1 MANDI
6 QIYLNNFFDEY
17 GFSDKKIGVALS
29 GGRDSVALAYAL
41 KKGGYDVV
49 AINVEHGIRGE
60 NSLKDSAFVRD
71 FCQKYDIVLYQ
82 ERVDSLSFARD
93 NGYTVEQSARILRYR
108 VFENALE
115 KGVCD
120 VVALA
125 HHQDDQAETLLMR
138 IIRGTGVNG
147 LCGMRAVRGKY
158 IRPLLDCS
166 REEIDEYVAQNGI
179 DYVDDETNFCTD
191 YTRNYLRAE
200 LAELKKR
207 FPSICRNMARLSQ
220 NAVEEEDFVN
230 EFIPSVE
237 AKDGE
242 VRLNVCDLENDFVA
256 KRLIVKAV
264 NALGVTQDIESRH
277 FPLVLALKGAQNGKM
292 IELTHGICVHKDLD
306 ALVFTKDENLVK
318 TSQTQFEVH
327 DFDNFG
333 ASVQRS
339 DREEYEAQKGKG
351 ALFVDGD
358 KIGPNAVLRYRK
370 DGDFI
375 EKFGGGRKSL
385 GDFLTDKKIP
395 LRKRDTLVLLAS
407 GDEVLAVFGVEIS
420 KKVAIDDNTKNILK
434 LTKK

>member
-1 MANDI
+1 MPFCATYSSI
-6 QIYLNNFFDEY
+6 
-17 GFSDKKIGVALS
+17 S
-29 GGRDSVALAYAL
+29 
-41 KKGGYDVV
+41 
-49 AINVEHGIRGE
+49 
-60 NSLKDSAFVRD
+60 SL
-71 FCQKYDIVLYQ
+71 
-82 ERVDSLSFARD
+82 
-93 NGYTVEQSARILRYR
+93 EQSKSGRIY
-108 VFENALE
+108 
-115 KGVCD
+115 
-120 VVALA
+120 
-125 HHQDDQAETLLMR
+125 
-138 IIRGTGVNG
+138 
-147 LCGMRAVRGKY
+147 
-158 IRPLLDCS
+158 
-166 REEIDEYVAQNGI
+166 
-179 DYVDDETNFCTD
+179 
-191 YTRNYLRAE
+191 
-200 LAELKKR
+200 
-207 FPSICRNMARLSQ
+207 
-220 NAVEEEDFVN
+220 
-230 EFIPSVE
+230 
-237 AKDGE
+237 
-242 VRLNVCDLENDFVA
+242 
-256 KRLIVKAV
+256 
-264 NALGVTQDIESRH
+264 

>member
-1 MANDI
+1 MAKDI
-6 QIYLNNFFDEY
+6 QIYLNNFFDKY

-71 FCQKYDIVLYQ
+71 FCVNYDIPLYQ
-82 ERVDSLSFARD
+82 ESVDSLSFASD
-93 NGYTVEQSARILRYR
+93 NGYTVEQAARILRYK

-125 HHQDDQAETLLMR
+125 HHQDDQAETIFMR

-158 IRPLLDCS
+158 IRPLLECP
-166 REEIDEYVAQNGI
+166 REDIDEYVAQNGI
-179 DYVDDETNFCTD
+179 EYVDDETNFCTD

-207 FPSICRNMARLSQ
+207 FPSVCKNFARLSQ
-220 NAVEEEDFVN
+220 NAAEEEDFVSK
-230 EFIPSVE
+230 FIPNVE
-237 AKDGE
+237 VVGGE
-242 VRLNVCDLENDFVA
+242 VRLDICDLNDDFVA
-256 KRLIVKAV
+256 KRLIIKAV

-277 FPLVLALKGAQNGKM
+277 FPLVLALTDAQNGKM
-292 IELTHGICVHKDLD
+292 IELTHGICVHKDGNS
-306 ALVFTKDENLVK
+306 LVFTKNENAAEK
-318 TSQTQFEVH
+318 SQTTFEVR
-327 DFDNFG
+327 DFDDFG
-333 ASVQRS
+333 VSVQLS
-339 DREEYEAQKGKG
+339 NREEYEEQKGKG
-351 ALFVDGD
+351 ALFIDGD
-358 KIGPNAVLRYRK
+358 KVPQNAVLRYRK

-375 EKFGGGRKSL
+375 EKFGGGSKSL
-385 GDFLTDKKIP
+385 GDFLTDKKVP
-395 LRKRDTLVLLAS
+395 LRKRDTLVLLAC
-407 GDEVLAVFGVEIS
+407 GEEVFAIFGVEIS
-420 KKVAIDDNTKNILK
+420 KKVAIDDDTENILK
-434 LTKK
+434 LTTK